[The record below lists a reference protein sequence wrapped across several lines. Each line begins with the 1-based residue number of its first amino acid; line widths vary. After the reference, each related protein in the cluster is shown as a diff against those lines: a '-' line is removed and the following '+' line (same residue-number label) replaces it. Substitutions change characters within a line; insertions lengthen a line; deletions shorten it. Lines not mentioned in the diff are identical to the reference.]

1 MHFSKWGQKPVVVT
15 WRQFQTR
22 ELPEQQFAFFSYFNF
37 LLHEGPKDG
46 LGRKEGREGTMIPL
60 RSKQRKSQKEG
71 GGGRERTGGREGGGG
86 RGEGEREE
94 EERELNLFSSFYSF
108 WLVYWPRTKEK
119 VLSPYQLSVRLD
131 GHACLTES
139 TVRRAQAWSSFLSL
153 SSPLPPLMFFEK
165 TFSLYFLLVGL
176 LCVSACSSLGESQSL
191 VPSTHTA
198 IGEER
203 GISSHD
209 RRIRSFSPAASGSY
223 SHEGSPPQAGA
234 SVRDNRRQGQ

>member
-1 MHFSKWGQKPVVVT
+1 MT

-60 RSKQRKSQKEG
+60 RSKQRKSQTEG